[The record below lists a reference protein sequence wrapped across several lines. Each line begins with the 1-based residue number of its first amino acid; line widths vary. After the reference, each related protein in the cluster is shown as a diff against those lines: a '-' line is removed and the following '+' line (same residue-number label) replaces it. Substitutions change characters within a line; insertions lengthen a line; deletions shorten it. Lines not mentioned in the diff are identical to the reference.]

1 MMAKTV
7 SAERLRG
14 RPREYEETEV
24 IERAMQVFWTEG
36 YHATSL
42 PTLLAATQIS
52 RSSLY
57 AGFGDK
63 HGIFLRSLDLYI
75 EQALA
80 RLDRELDTAPDALTG
95 VQVCIDGYLARTQ
108 GDAGRRGCLVV
119 ATAMELAAHDKEVST
134 RIDRFFKQMESR
146 LTIALKRARQAGLI
160 RKDVDPAAFAHMLLC
175 LLEGVR
181 VISKVGSR
189 QNTTAAALKALIA
202 QISC

>member
-63 HGIFLRSLDLYI
+63 HGIFLRALDLYI